1 MADRTGEK
9 RSALEDQIR
18 CEEILVQKY
27 KTYAAMAADP
37 TVKLKFEQFAKK
49 HQNHYTRLLGH
60 LHKKEEH
67 RTNFPRVVALS
78 SEAGSRFMTRKDSLS
93 VPQDEHDGNGPK
105 SFEKMG
111 TEEYLDRF
119 HR

>member
-1 MADRTGEK
+1 MADLTSER

-18 CEEILVQKY
+18 CEELLARKY

-60 LHKKEEH
+60 LHGK
-67 RTNFPRVVALS
+67 NGFVSLDIPS
-78 SEAGSRFMTRKDSLS
+78 SS
-93 VPQDEHDGNGPK
+93 VLPSETGN
-105 SFEKMG
+105 
-111 TEEYLDRF
+111 R
-119 HR
+119 